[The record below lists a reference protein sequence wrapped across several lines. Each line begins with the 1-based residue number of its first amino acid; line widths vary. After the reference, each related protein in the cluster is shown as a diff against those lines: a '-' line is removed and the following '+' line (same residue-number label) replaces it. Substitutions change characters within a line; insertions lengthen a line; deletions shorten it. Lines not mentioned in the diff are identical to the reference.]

1 MNDLPVHLLLFAV
14 VGIVITGLNAVF
26 ADPDDRRA
34 LRSLPRRFLWLFGG
48 CGLLAVLILFAEHF
62 FARTS

>member
-1 MNDLPVHLLLFAV
+1 MKDFPVHLLLFAI

-26 ADPDDRRA
+26 AEPDDARA

-48 CGLLAVLILFAEHF
+48 CGLLAVLILLAERF
-62 FARTS
+62 LAKTS